1 MSEEL
6 APYTA
11 AITQEEFLNL
21 LWRLE
26 EILMQLDYLRGQ
38 IGNCQEQCEELDAE
52 DDDGLCPVCRDWFA
66 QVLAEEERLEED
78 KEFNEVMEKLKK
90 ACEED
95 KSGKLQKILN
105 QSREGKVIH

>member
-1 MSEEL
+1 MN
-6 APYTA
+6 
-11 AITQEEFLNL
+11 QQEFLDL

-26 EILMQLDYLRGQ
+26 EILVQLDYLRGR
-38 IGNCQEQCEELDAE
+38 IGKCEKGCEGSDAE
-52 DDDGLCPVCRDWFA
+52 DCEGLCPVCCDIFSM
-66 QVLAEEERLEED
+66 VLAEEERLEAD
-78 KEFNEVMEKLKK
+78 KEFNEVMEKITK